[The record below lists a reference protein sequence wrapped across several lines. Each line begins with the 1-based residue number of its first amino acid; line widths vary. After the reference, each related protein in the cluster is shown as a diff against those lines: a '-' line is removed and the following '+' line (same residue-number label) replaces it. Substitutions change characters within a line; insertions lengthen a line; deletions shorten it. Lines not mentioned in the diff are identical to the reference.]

1 MRKVCISSSCHFRA
15 VDFTRM
21 PENRRRLRR
30 FSSVPAAKRN
40 ERSLCFANIFYACF
54 ANIYDAQTARFRIE
68 HLSFNP
74 NRPFMT
80 SHTRASVPD
89 YARFSLR
96 FQVWIMRFFIDFS
109 DTQMFTSNN
118 RRSLLNRS
126 HRRSRRLPREE
137 LVKDQT

>member
-1 MRKVCISSSCHFRA
+1 MMSNSFTMRKVCISSSCHFRA
-15 VDFTRM
+15 VDFTRIARKF
-21 PENRRRLRR
+21 EGAFDD

-89 YARFSLR
+89 YARFSLLPSLDNAL
-96 FQVWIMRFFIDFS
+96 FYQLS
-109 DTQMFTSNN
+109 DIQMFINSTTGA
-118 RRSLLNRS
+118 RC
-126 HRRSRRLPREE
+126 
-137 LVKDQT
+137 

>member
-1 MRKVCISSSCHFRA
+1 MMSNSFTMRKVCISSSCHFRA
-15 VDFTRM
+15 VDFTRIARKI
-21 PENRRRLRR
+21 RRRLRR
-30 FSSVPAAKRN
+30 FFFRAGGERN

-109 DTQMFTSNN
+109 DTQMFINSTTGA
-118 RRSLLNRS
+118 RC
-126 HRRSRRLPREE
+126 
-137 LVKDQT
+137 

>member
-1 MRKVCISSSCHFRA
+1 MMSNSFTMRKVCISSSCHFRA
-15 VDFTRM
+15 VDFTRIARKF
-21 PENRRRLRR
+21 EGAFDD

-40 ERSLCFANIFYACF
+40 ERSLCFANIF
-54 ANIYDAQTARFRIE
+54 DAQTARFRIE

-109 DTQMFTSNN
+109 DTN
-118 RRSLLNRS
+118 
-126 HRRSRRLPREE
+126 
-137 LVKDQT
+137 VY

>member
-1 MRKVCISSSCHFRA
+1 MMSNSFTMRKVCISSSCHFRA
-15 VDFTRM
+15 VDFTRIARKF
-21 PENRRRLRR
+21 EGAFDD

-40 ERSLCFANIFYACF
+40 ERSLCFANIF
-54 ANIYDAQTARFRIE
+54 DAQTARFRIE

-109 DTQMFTSNN
+109 NTQMFINSTTGA
-118 RRSLLNRS
+118 RC
-126 HRRSRRLPREE
+126 
-137 LVKDQT
+137 

>member
-1 MRKVCISSSCHFRA
+1 MMSNSFTMRKVCISSSCHFRA
-15 VDFTRM
+15 VDFTRIARKF
-21 PENRRRLRR
+21 EGAFDD

-54 ANIYDAQTARFRIE
+54 ANIFYACFVNIYDAQTARFRIE

-109 DTQMFTSNN
+109 DTQMFINSTTGA
-118 RRSLLNRS
+118 RC
-126 HRRSRRLPREE
+126 
-137 LVKDQT
+137 